1 MTQQPS
7 QQANNTYDPTDV
19 DTRHRIRTGTYDTW
33 NQGKYKPS
41 KTGGYDVSQDPNRT
55 VNQMVE
61 PISTEGRLD
70 FHDQISGRQDII
82 NHMGEQ
88 QNQFA
93 AQVAWQQER
102 QRQEQEYAA
111 YYSEA
116 QSLAGTPYR
125 QNGQMY
131 IQNLDVSDTGEMR
144 MQIIKSAIS
153 QMGHA
158 YSWGGGG
165 AGGASTGVNRAGKLG
180 GANTVG
186 FDCSGLVQYAF
197 AQVGLALPR
206 VSRQQA
212 QMGRISDIGSL
223 KPGDLVGWGRTPSTA
238 HHIAIYLGNGRIV
251 ESGSGWGSSGVR
263 VRNLNNSSFDRQA
276 FGVKL
281 GI

>member
-1 MTQQPS
+1 MSQQP
-7 QQANNTYDPTDV
+7 QQETPSYDPTDV

-33 NQGKYKPS
+33 NQGKYKS
-41 KTGGYDVSQDPNRT
+41 TDGGYDVSKDPNRT
-55 VNQMVE
+55 VNQMIE
-61 PISTEGRLD
+61 PISTEGRLNY
-70 FHDQISGRQDII
+70 HDRVSGRQDILDQ
-82 NHMGEQ
+82 MGEQ
-88 QNQFA
+88 QNQYA
-93 AQVAWQQER
+93 AQAAWQKERER
-102 QRQEQEYAA
+102 QESEYAA

-116 QSLAGTPYR
+116 QALGGTPYY
-125 QNGQMY
+125 QNGQMM
-131 IQNLDVSDTGEMR
+131 IQNLDVSDAGQMR
-144 MQIIKSAIS
+144 TQIIKSAMS
-153 QMGHA
+153 QIGHA

-165 AGGASTGVNRAGKLG
+165 AGGASRGTNRAGKLG
-180 GANTVG
+180 GYNTVG

-197 AQVGLALPR
+197 ASVGINLPR

-212 QMGRISDIGSL
+212 QMGRISSISSL

-276 FGVKL
+276 FGVRL